1 VERTVTYRYSML
13 LGLCLAVALGAM
25 SPLRVAGNDAAMLK
39 RIASRVDGRMGV
51 IAIEATTPVPY
62 IASQPDPKTFV
73 VELRDVVAVGFQ
85 NDFSADP
92 RNPIAALQVEHAAA
106 TDGTIVARV
115 RMMLDQ
121 PMRPR
126 VRSSKNVIYVE
137 AERAAVA
144 PTPVAAPAASPAPT
158 ASPAPAAAAAV
169 APPTSV
175 VTPVS
180 APVEPAVSLRGPSP
194 AIRDV
199 RVQKRG
205 NATAVSLLG
214 TSRLIATS
222 INEPKDGPRRVVVN
236 LPNVTSAVPNT
247 TNVGQGPV
255 QRVRIGFDP
264 SAPLMTQVSI
274 DLSRSAPY
282 RVEAS
287 QDGNDL
293 TLVFDEPAA
302 DPFSALQS
310 RDSVKQD
317 PKFVASTATS
327 AVSNVESVPASRT
340 AAPTVPP
347 VQQRVAAQ
355 AAPPSQPA
363 VAQPVPTQPQPVVP
377 AQQARYTGN
386 PVSLDFQG
394 ADLRAVLRT
403 FSEISGLNLVIDP
416 SIQGTVDVALRDVPW
431 DQALDIILRANK
443 LGYVV
448 DGTIVRIAPLTV
460 LADEEAQR
468 RKLSDEQALAG
479 ELRVLTRSLS
489 YAKAEDLRQL
499 LTQTVLS
506 QRGQIQFDSRTNT
519 LIINDLADRL
529 ERASALI
536 TTLDRPEPQVE
547 IEARI
552 VQTTRD
558 FARNIGVQWGVGAR
572 ASSALGNTLP
582 FSFPN
587 QGSITGRTGVT
598 QSGDATGADAVG
610 TMVNMGV
617 TPATSG
623 IGLALGAVNG
633 AVNLDVALTA
643 LESSGQGRILSTPR
657 VSTQNNIE
665 AEITQGIQVPI
676 QTVAN
681 NTVTVTF
688 KDAALTLRVTPQ
700 ITATNTVIMR
710 ISVENA
716 SPDFSRA
723 INGIPPIDTQRA
735 LTQVLVGDGDTT
747 VIGGIYVS
755 REQASQDRTPGLHRI
770 PLLGWLFQR
779 NEFSD
784 ESRELLI
791 FITPKIMRL

>member
-1 VERTVTYRYSML
+1 ML
-13 LGLCLAVALGAM
+13 LGLCLAMALGAID
-25 SPLRVAGNDAAMLK
+25 PLRVSGAGTEAPSRVGVPGGDADRATLK
-39 RIASRVDGRMGV
+39 RIASRVDGRTGV
-51 IAIEATTPVPY
+51 IAIEATAPVPY
-62 IASQPDPKTFV
+62 VASQPDPMTFV
-73 VELRDVVAVGFQ
+73 VELRGVASAGVE
-85 NDFSADP
+85 NRFSADP
-92 RNPIAALQVEHAAA
+92 RHPIAAVQVENGAGD
-106 TDGTIVARV
+106 DGTNVARV
-115 RMMLDQ
+115 RMTLDQ

-126 VRSSKNVIYVE
+126 VRSASNVIYVE
-137 AERAAVA
+137 AARDGGPAATTAARAAA
-144 PTPVAAPAASPAPT
+144 GPSAAS
-158 ASPAPAAAAAV
+158 SI
-169 APPTSV
+169 
-175 VTPVS
+175 S
-180 APVEPAVSLRGPSP
+180 ALGPSP
-194 AIRDV
+194 VIRDV
-199 RVQKRG
+199 RVQRRG
-205 NATAVSLLG
+205 DATAVTLLG

-222 INEPKDGPRRVVVN
+222 ISEPKDGPRRVVLN
-236 LPNVTSAVPNT
+236 LPNVTSAVSKT

-255 QRVRIGFDP
+255 ERVRIGFDP
-264 SAPLMTQVSI
+264 GAPLVTQVSI
-274 DLSRSAPY
+274 DLSRTSPY
-282 RVEAS
+282 RVESS

-302 DPFSALQS
+302 DPFSTLDS
-310 RDSVKQD
+310 RDSGLGLRDSAARTPDSGAGPRAPIVAPV
-317 PKFVASTATS
+317 PKAA
-327 AVSNVESVPASRT
+327 AV
-340 AAPTVPP
+340 
-347 VQQRVAAQ
+347 Q
-355 AAPPSQPA
+355 AASAQ
-363 VAQPVPTQPQPVVP
+363 QPVPQAPSAQPVVP
-377 AQQARYTGN
+377 PQPRYTGN

-403 FSEISGLNLVIDP
+403 FSEISGLNLVID
-416 SIQGTVDVALRDVPW
+416 STIQGTVDVALRDVPW

-448 DGTIVRIAPLTV
+448 DGTIVRVAPLTV
-460 LADEEAQR
+460 LADEEALR

-479 ELRVLTRSLS
+479 ELHVLTRSLS

-506 QRGQIQFDSRTNT
+506 QRGSIQFDQRTNT
-519 LIINDLADRL
+519 LIINDLEERL

-536 TTLDRPEPQVE
+536 ATLDRPEPQVE

-558 FARNIGVQWGVGAR
+558 FARNIGIQWGIGAR
-572 ASSALGNTLP
+572 AAPELGNTLP
-582 FSFPN
+582 LSFPN
-587 QGSITGRTGVT
+587 QGSVSGRTGAA
-598 QSGDATGADAVG
+598 SGPDGTGS
-610 TMVNMGV
+610 MVNLGV
-617 TPATSG
+617 NPATSA

-665 AEITQGIQVPI
+665 AEITQGVQIPI

-688 KDAALTLRVTPQ
+688 RDAALTLRVTPQ
-700 ITATNTVIMR
+700 ITANNTVIMR
-710 ISVENA
+710 IAVENA

-755 REQASQDRTPGLHRI
+755 REQSSQDRTPGLHRI

-779 NEFSD
+779 NEVSD

-791 FITPKIMRL
+791 FITPKVVRL

>member
-1 VERTVTYRYSML
+1 ML
-13 LGLCLAVALGAM
+13 LGLCVAVALGIMA
-25 SPLRVAGNDAAMLK
+25 PLRAIGAGSDPATLK
-39 RIASRVDGRMGV
+39 RIVSRVDGRTGV

-62 IASQPDPKTFV
+62 IASQPDPTTFV
-73 VELRDVVAVGFQ
+73 VELRDVVAAGFQ
-85 NDFSADP
+85 NEFSADP
-92 RNPIAALQVEHAAA
+92 RHPIAALQVENAAA
-106 TDGTIVARV
+106 SDGTVIARV
-115 RMMLDQ
+115 RMTLDQ

-126 VRSSKNVIYVE
+126 VRSARNVIYVE
-137 AERAAVA
+137 ADRLAG
-144 PTPVAAPAASPAPT
+144 T
-158 ASPAPAAAAAV
+158 AAAV
-169 APPTSV
+169 NVEGAAA
-175 VTPVS
+175 VTAVS
-180 APVEPAVSLRGPSP
+180 APIEPAVSLRGPSP
-194 AIRDV
+194 AIRDL
-199 RVQKRG
+199 RVQRRG
-205 NATAVSLLG
+205 NATAVTLEG

-222 INEPKDGPRRVVVN
+222 ITEPKDGPRRVIVN
-236 LPNVTSAVPNT
+236 FPNVTSAVPKT

-255 QRVRIGFDP
+255 ERVRIGIDP
-264 SAPLMTQVSI
+264 SAPLMTQVSV
-274 DLSRSAPY
+274 DLSRAASY
-282 RVEAS
+282 RVES
-287 QDGNDL
+287 SPDGNDL
-293 TLVFDEPAA
+293 TLVFDEPAV

-310 RDSVKQD
+310 RDS
-317 PKFVASTATS
+317 ASTIRNSPPA
-327 AVSNVESVPASRT
+327 AVAVPAGGTVEPAPRA
-340 AAPTVPP
+340 AAPMIPP
-347 VQQRVAAQ
+347 VQRVAAAQAPAPAAPVQPAVAAQ
-355 AAPPSQPA
+355 AAQPE
-363 VAQPVPTQPQPVVP
+363 PVVP
-377 AQQARYTGN
+377 VQPRYTGN

-416 SIQGTVDVALRDVPW
+416 TIQGTVDVALRDVPW

-448 DGTIVRIAPLTV
+448 DGTIVRVAPLTV

-468 RKLSDEQALAG
+468 RKLSEEQALAG

-489 YAKAEDLRQL
+489 YARAEDLRTL

-506 QRGQIQFDSRTNT
+506 QRGSIQFDQRTNT
-519 LIINDLADRL
+519 LIINDLPDRL
-529 ERASALI
+529 ERASSLI

-558 FARNIGVQWGVGAR
+558 FARNIGIQWGTAAR
-572 ASSALGNTLP
+572 ASGDLGNTLP
-582 FSFPN
+582 LSFPN
-587 QGSITGRTGVT
+587 TGSIGGRTGAA
-598 QSGDATGADAVG
+598 SGPDG
-610 TMVNMGV
+610 TASMVNLGV
-617 TPATSG
+617 TPATSA
-623 IGLALGAVNG
+623 IGLALGSVNG

-643 LESSGQGRILSTPR
+643 LESTGQGRILSTPR

-665 AEITQGIQVPI
+665 AEITQGVQIPI

-688 KDAALTLRVTPQ
+688 RDAALTLRVTPQ

-755 REQASQDRTPGLHRI
+755 REQASQDRTPALHRL

-779 NEFSD
+779 NDFSD